1 MNAGAFFMINFLFL
15 LLFLICLFGLVI
27 PIFPGLQLMWGGML
41 IRLILEVVFLK
52 GQFNWVLFTI
62 ITILM
67 VIGTVV
73 DNVILTI
80 KLRKAGTPWFS
91 ILGSYLVGFISGV
104 FLTPLIALITTP
116 LALLMFETI
125 RLKEIKTAM
134 VSVREW
140 LFSVGWIFVI
150 RFGIGILMISAWG
163 IAILI
168 VN

>member
-1 MNAGAFFMINFLFL
+1 MNAGAFFVINFLFL

-80 KLRKAGTPWFS
+80 KLRKAETPWFS

>member
-1 MNAGAFFMINFLFL
+1 
-15 LLFLICLFGLVI
+15 
-27 PIFPGLQLMWGGML
+27 
-41 IRLILEVVFLK
+41 
-52 GQFNWVLFTI
+52 
-62 ITILM
+62 
-67 VIGTVV
+67 
-73 DNVILTI
+73 
-80 KLRKAGTPWFS
+80 
-91 ILGSYLVGFISGV
+91 LVGFISGV

>member
-80 KLRKAGTPWFS
+80 KLRKAETPWFS

>member
-1 MNAGAFFMINFLFL
+1 MINFLFL

-80 KLRKAGTPWFS
+80 KLRKAETPWFS

>member
-1 MNAGAFFMINFLFL
+1 MINFLFL

-80 KLRKAGTPWFS
+80 KLRKAETPWFS

-104 FLTPLIALITTP
+104 FLTPLIALITPP